1 MTVRFFCLRILSHD
15 SNNLHN
21 FKDHIQI
28 IFLRIELYKKRD
40 QNKLIYL

>member
-1 MTVRFFCLRILSHD
+1 MFFCLRILSRD

-21 FKDHIQI
+21 FKDPIQV